1 MRFDGPGLPFA
12 PSDHGWKTMSILN
25 VAGVSKFY
33 KDVRA
38 LDDVTFEFEKGII
51 SFLGPSGCG
60 KTTLLRSIAGL
71 EIPDSGSIAIADK
84 VQTSIADGILVPPYS
99 REIGF
104 VFQNYA
110 LWPHMTV
117 FNNVAFGLK
126 LRKKSAADIKRK
138 VMAAL
143 ELVGLQGREQRFPS
157 QLSGGQQQRVAL
169 ARSLALEPR
178 LILLDEPLSNLDA
191 KLREQMRVEFKKLIK
206 QVSISALYVTHDQE
220 EAFTISDAVVVM
232 DAGKILQ
239 YGAPD
244 EIYNRPAHP
253 FVASF
258 VGHSAL
264 VDGRVVRV
272 EGENCLVNIPE
283 FNGANLVSPAPRSV
297 AAGDACK
304 VVIRTTE
311 VKLSH
316 DGFPDGADNVLE
328 GMMTSREYRGGLT
341 DHRIQIGSKELV
353 VTSHKFCPMIRV
365 NGDGGKTFVSIDR
378 SAISLILT
386 Q

>member
-1 MRFDGPGLPFA
+1 MP
-12 PSDHGWKTMSILN
+12 ILK
-25 VAGVSKFY
+25 VEGVTKLY
-33 KDVRA
+33 KDVKA
-38 LDDVTFEFEKGII
+38 LDGVSFEFENGIL

-71 EIPDSGSIAIADK
+71 EVPDAGSIAIADK
-84 VQTSIADGILVPPYS
+84 VQTSIERGILVPPYA

-117 FNNVAFGLK
+117 FKNVAFGLK
-126 LRKKSAADIKRK
+126 LRRKPDTEIERK
-138 VMAAL
+138 VMGTL
-143 ELVGLQGREQRFPS
+143 ELVGLKGREQRYPS

-169 ARSLALEPR
+169 ARSLALEPQ

-191 KLREQMRVEFKKLIK
+191 KLREEMRVELKRLIK
-206 QVSISALYVTHDQE
+206 KVGISALYVTHDQE

-258 VGHSAL
+258 VGHSTL
-264 VDGRVVRV
+264 VDG
-272 EGENCLVNIPE
+272 
-283 FNGANLVSPAPRSV
+283 
-297 AAGDACK
+297 K
-304 VVIRTTE
+304 VVKI
-311 VKLSH
+311 
-316 DGFPDGADNVLE
+316 
-328 GMMTSREYRGGLT
+328 
-341 DHRIQIGSKELV
+341 
-353 VTSHKFCPMIRV
+353 
-365 NGDGGKTFVSIDR
+365 DGG
-378 SAISLILT
+378 
-386 Q
+386 

>member
-1 MRFDGPGLPFA
+1 
-12 PSDHGWKTMSILN
+12 MSILN

-33 KDVRA
+33 KDVKA

-71 EIPDSGSIAIADK
+71 EIHDSGSIAIAGK
-84 VQTSIADGILVPPYS
+84 IQTSIAGGILVPPYS

-126 LRKKSAADIKRK
+126 LRRKSADEIKRK
-138 VMAAL
+138 VLSVL
-143 ELVGLQGREQRFPS
+143 ELVGLKGREERFPS
-157 QLSGGQQQRVAL
+157 QLSGGQQQRLAL

-191 KLREQMRVEFKKLIK
+191 KLREEMRVELKKLIK
-206 QVSISALYVTHDQE
+206 QVGISALYVTHDQE

-232 DAGKILQ
+232 EAGKILQ

-253 FVASF
+253 FVAAF

-272 EGENCLVNIPE
+272 EGENCLVHVPE
-283 FNGANLVSPAPRSV
+283 FNGANLVSPAPRSAV
-297 AAGDACK
+297 AGNACK

-311 VKLSH
+311 VKLSP
-316 DGFPDGADNVLE
+316 DGFPESADNVLE

-378 SAISLILT
+378 SAISVILA

>member
-33 KDVRA
+33 KDVRS

-138 VMAAL
+138 VMAVL
-143 ELVGLQGREQRFPS
+143 ELVGLEGREERFPS

-191 KLREQMRVEFKKLIK
+191 KLREEMRVELKKLIK
-206 QVSISALYVTHDQE
+206 KVSISALYVTHDQE
-220 EAFTISDAVVVM
+220 EAFVISDKVIVM
-232 DAGKILQ
+232 NGGKILQ
-239 YGAPD
+239 YDTPD
-244 EIYNRPAHP
+244 EIYNHPTDP
-253 FVASF
+253 FVATF
-258 VGHSAL
+258 IGHATLVQGKVKSVSA
-264 VDGRVVRV
+264 GECVV
-272 EGENCLVNIPE
+272 
-283 FNGANLVSPAPRSV
+283 
-297 AAGDACK
+297 
-304 VVIRTTE
+304 E
-311 VKLSH
+311 V
-316 DGFPDGADNVLE
+316 P
-328 GMMTSREYRGGLT
+328 
-341 DHRIQIGSKELV
+341 
-353 VTSHKFCPMIRV
+353 
-365 NGDGGKTFVSIDR
+365 
-378 SAISLILT
+378 
-386 Q
+386 